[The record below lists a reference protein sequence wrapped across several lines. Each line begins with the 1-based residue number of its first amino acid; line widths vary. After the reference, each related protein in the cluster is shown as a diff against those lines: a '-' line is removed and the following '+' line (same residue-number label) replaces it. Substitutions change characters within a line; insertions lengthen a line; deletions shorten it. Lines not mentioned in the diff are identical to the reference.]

1 MRRRHLTSG
10 GLVPLVSRLALAAA
24 DASPQQVRR
33 LGQALRR
40 AAPTAA
46 AAALRRGALRRAD
59 VLGRLP
65 LLLIA
70 QALEPGRLAAL
81 ASRLAVAAVPV
92 ERLPQRRE
100 RRLLVAAA
108 GLLVPG

>member
-1 MRRRHLTSG
+1 MRRRHLTPG

-24 DASPQQVRR
+24 AAAASPQQGRC

-81 ASRLAVAAVPV
+81 APRLAAAAVPV
-92 ERLPQRRE
+92 ERLPQRRD
-100 RRLLVAAA
+100 
-108 GLLVPG
+108 

>member
-1 MRRRHLTSG
+1 MRRRHLTPG

-24 DASPQQVRR
+24 ASPQQLRR

-46 AAALRRGALRRAD
+46 AAASRRGALRRAD

-81 ASRLAVAAVPV
+81 ASRLAAAAVAV
-92 ERLPQRRE
+92 ERLPQRRD
-100 RRLLVAAA
+100 
-108 GLLVPG
+108 